1 MNQPMSKARLDSKRS
16 LSNLKPSQI
25 NLQKMFINGKAEIS
39 GGNSTHTQQKPPSTL
54 KENLLDDQSII
65 EDKVEQ
71 P

>member
-25 NLQKMFINGKAEIS
+25 NIQKMFINGKAEIS
-39 GGNSTHTQQKPPSTL
+39 GGTSTNTQKKPPSTL
-54 KENLLDDQSII
+54 KENLLYDQSII
-65 EDKVEQ
+65 EDMAEK